1 MRDLQQLRIENPMM
15 DDLTII
21 ETFKADIYPAIFNT
35 KDILVEGTTVV
46 VTSTS
51 DNLNSEWSTSNINAA
66 DIKIS
71 KDSNASNFMPE
82 KYDLVEE
89 ANTTVQFIDL
99 NNLPDE
105 SNIISNSTTL
115 LEAQEED
122 LSLTFADDEYVSTF
136 VLDVAPKIKN
146 YTGYCKYDILTS
158 ALTYCFDLCFS
169 AYSFGTIGLLI
180 LLYLYTS
187 IIQTTALTAL
197 FNTIAK
203 LSSKNKRNFIETT
216 IKYYKG
222 TRRFKV
228 FISTVYLSIF

>member
-1 MRDLQQLRIENPMM
+1 MRNLSSELNVGNV
-15 DDLTII
+15 TI
-21 ETFKADIYPAIFNT
+21 ADINISKESN
-35 KDILVEGTTVV
+35 
-46 VTSTS
+46 
-51 DNLNSEWSTSNINAA
+51 TSNCI
-66 DIKIS
+66 
-71 KDSNASNFMPE
+71 PE

-89 ANTTVQFIDL
+89 TSTSGKFIDL

-105 SNIISNSTTL
+105 SSIISDSTTI

-122 LSLTFADDEYVSTF
+122 SSLTFADDEYVSAL

-169 AYSFGTIGLLI
+169 AYSFGTVGLLV

-187 IIQTTALTAL
+187 IIQTAALTTL

-222 TRRFKV
+222 TRRLKV